1 MDLKEYIREIPDFPA
16 PGVLF
21 RDITPLLKAPN
32 AFRYTIDSLVNQY
45 KSHRVNTIVS
55 IESRGYI
62 FGGCLAYHLN
72 AGFVPVRKPG
82 KLPAAKLSLE
92 YSLEYG
98 TGVLEIHK
106 DAITP
111 GDTVLVFDD
120 VLATG
125 GTARAVC
132 KLVEKLGARIAAC
145 GFLINLSYLQGREK
159 LKEYDVFSLMEY

>member
-1 MDLKEYIREIPDFPA
+1 MDLKKYIREIPNFPVQ
-16 PGVLF
+16 GVLF
-21 RDITPLLKAPN
+21 RDITPLLKEPN
-32 AFRYTIDSLVNQY
+32 VFRFTIDALILKY
-45 KSHRVNTIVS
+45 KSLGINKIVS

-82 KLPAAKLSLE
+82 KLPADKISLE

-106 DAITP
+106 DAVAK
-111 GDTVLVFDD
+111 GDAVLVFDD

-125 GTARAVC
+125 GTALAVC